1 MGATF
6 KIHNVFMEE
15 STFDL
20 HDLSNPDEFA
30 RLMRALDDSWDCL
43 TETEQAAAVRRMRCE
58 ISNYSPDVGLELG
71 NRGIAFTRK
80 LADEVG
86 VLGIIELVGEWAK
99 NLDRAPLHRALD
111 NTI

>member
-6 KIHNVFMEE
+6 KVRNVFMEE

-20 HDLSNPDEFA
+20 HNLHNQDEFT
-30 RLMRALDDSWDCL
+30 RLMRELDDSWDCL
-43 TETEQAAAVRRMRCE
+43 SGAEQVGAMRRMRCE
-58 ISNYSPDVGLELG
+58 ISNYSPDAGLELG
-71 NRGIAFTRK
+71 NRGIVFTRE

-86 VLGIIELVGEWAK
+86 ALGIIELVSEWAN